1 MTRTE
6 EITEKQKTFSDMLNK
21 LNEHGLMKD
30 QNQIANINLATIA
43 EQLSDISMSLA
54 MLVDNIKAK
63 EEVEEWQ

>member
-6 EITEKQKTFSDMLNK
+6 EVTEKQKTFSDMLNK

-30 QNQIANINLATIA
+30 QNQITNINLATIA

-63 EEVEEWQ
+63 EEK